1 MLGPAQKTGQLS
13 TRSQMGTQRLQH
25 TQPTGIFQKLPVLP
39 ATTSP
44 QTDGSRREQTLESDH
59 LQRGFGLTN
68 VALMLQQK
76 PRGKCREIRA
86 HFLISG

>member
-1 MLGPAQKTGQLS
+1 MSVRTRPENWATLHSFSDGNTEAATHPAHG
-13 TRSQMGTQRLQH
+13 H
-25 TQPTGIFQKLPVLP
+25 FQKLPVLP

-44 QTDGSRREQTLESDH
+44 QTDGSPREQTLESDH

-76 PRGKCREIRA
+76 PRGKCRERLEPT
-86 HFLISG
+86 F